1 MASSACKDAG
11 LLRMKTVS
19 SPRNSSSPR
28 PRQICVG
35 CASPAAGT
43 AALKAYDKL
52 QSESTGPQA
61 RKLIDTFA
69 IVEYVATKG
78 DIQGLQQGL
87 KDEFDSLRQLLKDQ
101 RIEDMQLLKDQRS
114 EDKQLLKDQRSEDIQ
129 RLKDQRSEDTQ
140 HRKDQHNELTQQ
152 YNQLRL
158 WFIVMTLAMLAF
170 ASMGNVRMTVKNQT
184 MLKVDTERRAL
195 VAQQSGD
202 QRSEDIQRLKDQRSE
217 DTQHHKDQHNELT
230 QQYNQLRLWFIF
242 MTLAMLAFTSVKPG
256 TALGTILSFL
266 PKLFGKP

>member
-140 HRKDQHNELTQQ
+140 H
-152 YNQLRL
+152 
-158 WFIVMTLAMLAF
+158 
-170 ASMGNVRMTVKNQT
+170 
-184 MLKVDTERRAL
+184 
-195 VAQQSGD
+195 
-202 QRSEDIQRLKDQRSE
+202 
-217 DTQHHKDQHNELT
+217 HKDQHNELT

-242 MTLAMLAFTSVKPG
+242 MTLAMLAFTSVKPD